1 MFGTKVNLLT
11 FLLFPQ
17 DCSIKMA
24 MGSLDRGKVILSP
37 GQLTMVQKP
46 DMPIFRIIDSKLEN
60 MTSSNDKNGI
70 RMVVIMKRKITSEMM
85 STRVSLCDD
94 FFCPVCEFSL
104 GDDIPSLNP
113 DSWCTVIF
121 ICSFTPM

>member
-11 FLLFPQ
+11 FLLFLQ

-24 MGSLDRGKVILSP
+24 MGSLDRGKVILFP
-37 GQLTMVQKP
+37 GQLTMVQKS

-94 FFCPVCEFSL
+94 FFLSPL
-104 GDDIPSLNP
+104 
-113 DSWCTVIF
+113 
-121 ICSFTPM
+121 